1 VKLAYG
7 RDCGDVP
14 PLRGVIRGGGT
25 HTLAVAVTVAP
36 MDQVLAPA
44 GHSQRQT
51 QSSQSQTR

>member
-7 RDCGDVP
+7 RDYGDVP
-14 PLRGVIRGGGT
+14 PLRGVIRGGGG

-36 MDQVLAPA
+36 MDQVSAAA

-51 QSSQSQTR
+51 QSQ